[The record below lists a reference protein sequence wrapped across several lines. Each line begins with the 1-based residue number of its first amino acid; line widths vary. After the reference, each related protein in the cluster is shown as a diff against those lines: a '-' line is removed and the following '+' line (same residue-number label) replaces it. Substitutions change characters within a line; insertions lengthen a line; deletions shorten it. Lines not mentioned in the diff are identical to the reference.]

1 MKQLSVVV
9 FIFTFFCSISS
20 AQETCKVLQTSIEGT
35 YTGDCAGG
43 KANGKGKSVGIDTYD
58 GEFKAGFPEGAGTYT
73 WANGSTYIGSFKK
86 GKMEGKGQMN
96 FKTAAGKDSV
106 LIGFWKK
113 DKYVGEFEFPYQVK
127 DQSGRVAKVN
137 ISLIS
142 KGDKTGNINIS
153 SSQAV
158 SSAVAGSNAVPI
170 ITEISVIAG
179 QYISKTA
186 SVLSKTSVIRLQQM
200 IFPFRARFVY
210 NTGDVF
216 EAVFNEKGD
225 YEVTVNLQ

>member
-1 MKQLSVVV
+1 MKQLSVLV

-43 KANGKGKSVGIDTYD
+43 KANGKGKSIGAHTYE
-58 GEFKAGFPEGAGTYT
+58 GEFKAGLPEGEGTYT
-73 WANGSTYIGSFKK
+73 WPNGNTYTGSFKK
-86 GKMEGKGQMN
+86 GKMDGKGQMN
-96 FKTAAGKDSV
+96 GKTAAGKDSV

-113 DKYVGEFEFPYQVK
+113 DKGVGEFEFPYQVK
-127 DQSGRVAKVN
+127 DQSGKVVKVN

-158 SSAVAGSNAVPI
+158 SSAPAGSNAVPA
-170 ITEISVIAG
+170 ITEIYVIAG

-186 SVLSKTSVIRLQQM
+186 SVLSKTSVLRLQQM

-225 YEVTVNLQ
+225 YEVTVNVQ